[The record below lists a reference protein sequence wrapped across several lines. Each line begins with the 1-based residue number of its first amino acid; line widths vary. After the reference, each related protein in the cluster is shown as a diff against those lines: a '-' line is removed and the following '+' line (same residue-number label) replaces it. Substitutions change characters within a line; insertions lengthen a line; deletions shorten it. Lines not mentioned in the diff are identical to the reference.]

1 MRITHTNFKNYLS
14 QRMSDV
20 NYEMYERS
28 VGFVEHHYHND
39 GAVCWAIH
47 SLDSKFQ
54 SLLGNMW
61 EILE

>member
-1 MRITHTNFKNYLS
+1 
-14 QRMSDV
+14 MSDV
-20 NYEMYERS
+20 HYEMYEHS
-28 VGFVEHHYHND
+28 VGFVEHRYHND

-47 SLDSKFQ
+47 SLDGKFQ